1 MNATVARS
9 SSSKLPIAAALVL
22 SLALAGCDRDGDHR
36 GKGRHHRGDN
46 AKAAEEIRQTEAGM
60 LAAWK
65 ARDAAKAAS
74 YYAED
79 ARFVAPGQAPAAGR
93 AAAQAAFETYVKDS
107 NFSIDFTNEKT
118 DVARS
123 GELAWTRGSYRLT
136 YTDPKTRAKA
146 SEAGSYATVFRRG
159 KDGSWKAVED
169 IASPG
174 AAVESPTLPL
184 PPPKGDA
191 SGGVN
196 GGG

>member
-1 MNATVARS
+1 MNASVARS
-9 SSSKLPIAAALVL
+9 RPSPLPIAALIL
-22 SLALAGCDRDGDHR
+22 SLALAGCDRDGDHHR
-36 GKGRHHRGDN
+36 GGRHHRGDA
-46 AKAAEEIRQTEAGM
+46 AKAAEEIKQTEAGM

-65 ARDAAKAAS
+65 ARDTAKAAS

-79 ARFVAPGQAPAAGR
+79 ARFVAPGQAPALGR
-93 AAAQAAFETYVKDS
+93 AAAQAAFDTYVKDA

-123 GELAWTRGSYRLT
+123 GDLAWTRGSYRLT
-136 YTDPKTRAKA
+136 YTDPRTKAKA
-146 SEAGSYATVFRRG
+146 SEAGSYATVFRRQS
-159 KDGSWKAVED
+159 DGGWKAVED

-184 PPPKGDA
+184 PPPKA
-191 SGGVN
+191 EAGGAN